1 MDFII
6 NKNATLPILKLELIQ
21 DGINNYTHFFD
32 SVQNANIYFNMT
44 DVKTGVKHISRK
56 LTGLSPKT
64 EYVGCSV
71 EEYFLAYHFT
81 ERDTA
86 KPGTYLAQFVIEFL
100 DGSGTLIVP
109 IREELYVQILEGTIK
124 K

>member
-1 MDFII
+1 MDFYI

-21 DGINNYTHFFD
+21 DGINNYTYFFD
-32 SVQNANIYFNMT
+32 LVQNANIYFNMT

-56 LTGLSPKT
+56 LAGLSPKT

-86 KPGTYLAQFVIEFL
+86 KPGTYLAQFTIEFL